1 LAAAKSLRK
10 SLPGILRFPLLET
23 RRPNPPIRSGLH
35 YRYAR
40 IGFPHGTVYFK
51 IIGFGEP
58 TTYRICQF
66 RSPGDGEEMERRLAA
81 IVCAD
86 VAGYSRMM
94 GADEEG
100 THAAFK
106 AHRSATYPIILNH
119 GGRVVKNTGD
129 GFLLEFPSIVGAIE
143 SSIAMQALMA
153 ERNNHLPGD
162 RVMQFRL
169 GVHMGD
175 VIADEDEVFGDG
187 VNIAVRLEAVAAPG
201 GVAVSAKAYHE
212 ASKHLSVTLV
222 DAGSHRFKNIEDTIN
237 VWTWAPS
244 GSDARGREPKS
255 TSSLPAQYRT
265 AIVGVLPF
273 ANLSD
278 SSDEYFSD
286 GLTED
291 LIHALSLQSFYR
303 VLSRNSTF
311 SFKDKNL
318 SARLIAR
325 EIDATYLIQGSVRRA
340 GTKIRVTAE
349 LVAPE
354 NGEQLWTGRYD
365 RDIGDLFAMQ
375 DEITTSLSA
384 ALAPEIYRAEASAPS
399 RSSSTD
405 LTAWDRFLRGLSHYY
420 RHTKADF
427 EASIDLFREAIAL
440 DPALAIARAYL
451 ATIMVQG
458 VQYGW
463 IKSTSQLWTEA
474 MNLAE
479 SSVRLDPHSSFA
491 FSILSYMHAMEGH
504 YEAAMEAAKRAVK
517 LNPYDMGA
525 RGVLGIS
532 HLVIGEH
539 RQAIELFSA
548 AVQRG
553 NSDPRYK
560 WAALNA
566 FSHYLVGQY
575 DASLSWAREAL
586 YLNPN
591 HLQVLAV
598 RAAALAQLGRTEE
611 AAKAA
616 EVLLTNFPGLT
627 VERHLRN
634 FRWKTPADIAH
645 FRDGLLKAGVPF
657 SKLTLVDSTSKR
669 TA

>member
-1 LAAAKSLRK
+1 
-10 SLPGILRFPLLET
+10 
-23 RRPNPPIRSGLH
+23 
-35 YRYAR
+35 
-40 IGFPHGTVYFK
+40 
-51 IIGFGEP
+51 
-58 TTYRICQF
+58 
-66 RSPGDGEEMERRLAA
+66 MERRLAA

-94 GADEEG
+94 GADEAG

-106 AHRSATYPIILNH
+106 AHRSAIYPIILNH

-143 SSIAMQALMA
+143 SAIAMQALMA
-153 ERNNHLPGD
+153 ERNNHLPAD

-187 VNIAVRLEAVAAPG
+187 VNIAVRLEAVALPG
-201 GVAVSAKAYHE
+201 GVAVSEKAYSE
-212 ASKHLSVTLV
+212 ARKHLSATLV
-222 DAGSHRFKNIEDTIN
+222 HAGSHRLKNIDELVN
-237 VWTWAPS
+237 VWTWEPG
-244 GSDARGREPKS
+244 GSDARGQEPRNPS
-255 TSSLPAQYRT
+255 NLPAQYRT

-278 SSDEYFSD
+278 SADEYFSD

-291 LIHALSLQSFYR
+291 LIHALSLQSLYR

-311 SFKDKNL
+311 SFRDKNL

-325 EIDATYLIQGSVRRA
+325 EIDATYLVQGSVRRA
-340 GTKIRVTAE
+340 GSKIRVTAE
-349 LVAPE
+349 LIAPE

-384 ALAPEIYRAEASAPS
+384 AIAPEIFRAEASAPA

-427 EASIDLFREAIAL
+427 DTSIGLFREAVAL
-440 DPALAIARAYL
+440 DPALSIARAYL

-463 IKSTSQLWTEA
+463 IRSTRELWAEA
-474 MNLAE
+474 MCLAE
-479 SSVRLDPHSSFA
+479 SSVRLDPRSSFA
-491 FSILSYMHAMEGH
+491 FSILSYVHAMEGH
-504 YEAAMEAAKRAVK
+504 YEAAMEAAKTAVK
-517 LNPYDMGA
+517 LKPYDMGA

-539 RQAIELFSA
+539 RQAIELFST

-566 FSHYLVGQY
+566 FGHYLLGQY

-586 YLNPN
+586 YLNSNP
-591 HLQVLAV
+591 LPVLSL
-598 RAAALAQLGRTEE
+598 RAAALAQSGRTEE
-611 AAKAA
+611 AANAA
-616 EVLLTNFPGLT
+616 EVLMNSYPGLT

-634 FRWKTPADIAH
+634 FRWKLQADIAH
-645 FRDGLLKAGVPF
+645 YRDGLLKAGVP
-657 SKLTLVDSTSKR
+657 STKLTLVEPVPKR
-669 TA
+669 TANS

>member
-1 LAAAKSLRK
+1 
-10 SLPGILRFPLLET
+10 
-23 RRPNPPIRSGLH
+23 
-35 YRYAR
+35 
-40 IGFPHGTVYFK
+40 
-51 IIGFGEP
+51 
-58 TTYRICQF
+58 
-66 RSPGDGEEMERRLAA
+66 MERRLAA

-94 GADEEG
+94 GTDEAG

-106 AHRSATYPIILNH
+106 AHRSAIYPIILNH

-143 SSIAMQALMA
+143 AAIAMQALMA
-153 ERNNHLPGD
+153 ERNSHLPAD

-175 VIADEDEVFGDG
+175 VIADEDEVFGEG
-187 VNIAVRLEAVAAPG
+187 VNIAVRLESVAAPG
-201 GVAVSAKAYHE
+201 GVAVSEKAYHE
-212 ASKHLSVTLV
+212 AGKHLSATLV
-222 DAGSHRFKNIEDTIN
+222 DAGSHRLKNIEQTVN
-237 VWTWAPS
+237 VWTWGPGEADI
-244 GSDARGREPKS
+244 GGREPGS
-255 TSSLPAQYRT
+255 TLKNASNLPAQYRT

-273 ANLSD
+273 ENLSD
-278 SSDEYFSD
+278 STDEYFSD

-311 SFKDKNL
+311 SFKGKSL

-340 GTKIRVTAE
+340 GAKIRVTAE

-375 DEITTSLSA
+375 DEITASLSA
-384 ALAPEIYRAEASAPS
+384 ALAPEIFRAEASAPA

-405 LTAWDRFLRGLSHYY
+405 LTAWDRFLKGLSHYY
-420 RHTKADF
+420 QQTKADF
-427 EASIDLFREAIAL
+427 EASIALFREAIAL

-451 ATIMVQG
+451 GTILVQG

-463 IKSTSQLWTEA
+463 IKSTRALWSEA

-479 SSVRLDPHSSFA
+479 SSVRLDPRSSFA
-491 FSILSYMHAMEGH
+491 FSVLSFMHAMEGN
-504 YEAAMEAAKRAVK
+504 YEAAMEAGNRAVE

-525 RGVLGIS
+525 RGVLGIC
-532 HLVIGEH
+532 HMVIGEH
-539 RQAIELFSA
+539 RQAVELFST

-553 NSDPRYK
+553 NSDPRYQ

-566 FSHYLVGQY
+566 FSHYLLGQY

-598 RAAALAQLGRTEE
+598 RAAALAQLGRSEE

-616 EVLLTNFPGLT
+616 EVLLGSFPGLT

-634 FRWKTPADIAH
+634 FRWKTPDDIAH
-645 FRDGLLKAGVPF
+645 YRDGLLKAGVPF
-657 SKLTLVDSTSKR
+657 GKLTLVESTSKR

>member
-1 LAAAKSLRK
+1 
-10 SLPGILRFPLLET
+10 
-23 RRPNPPIRSGLH
+23 
-35 YRYAR
+35 
-40 IGFPHGTVYFK
+40 
-51 IIGFGEP
+51 
-58 TTYRICQF
+58 
-66 RSPGDGEEMERRLAA
+66 MERRLAA

-106 AHRSATYPIILNH
+106 AHRSAIYPIILNH
-119 GGRVVKNTGD
+119 GGRLVKNTGD
-129 GFLLEFPSIVGAIE
+129 GFLLEFPSVVGGIE
-143 SSIAMQALMA
+143 SAVAIQTLMV
-153 ERNNHLPGD
+153 ERNSQLPAD
-162 RVMQFRL
+162 RHMQFRL

-201 GVAVSAKAYHE
+201 GVAVSAKAYQE
-212 ASKHLSVTLV
+212 ASKHLSVPLF
-222 DAGSHRFKNIEDTIN
+222 DAGSHRFKNIEETIN
-237 VWTWAPS
+237 VWSWEPG
-244 GSDARGREPKS
+244 GSDTRVRETRN
-255 TSSLPAQYRT
+255 TSNLPTQYRT

-278 SSDEYFSD
+278 SADEYFSD

-311 SFKDKNL
+311 SFKGRNL
-318 SARLIAR
+318 STRLIAR

-340 GTKIRVTAE
+340 GSKIRVTAE
-349 LVAPE
+349 LIAPE

-375 DEITTSLSA
+375 DELTTNLSA
-384 ALAPEIYRAEASAPS
+384 ALAPEIYRAEASAPA
-399 RSSSTD
+399 RSSTD

-420 RHTKADF
+420 RQTKTDF
-427 EASIDLFREAIAL
+427 EASIVLFKEAIAL
-440 DPALAIARAYL
+440 DPALSIAHAYL
-451 ATIMVQG
+451 ATMVVQG

-463 IKSTSQLWTEA
+463 IKSTSKLWTEA
-474 MNLAE
+474 MSLAE
-479 SSVRLDPHSSFA
+479 SSVRLDPRSSFA
-491 FSILSYMHAMEGH
+491 FACLSYMHSMEGN
-504 YEAAMEAAKRAVK
+504 YEAAMEAAKRAVT

-525 RGVLGIS
+525 RGVLGIC

-539 RQAIELFSA
+539 QQAIELFST

-566 FSHYLVGQY
+566 FSHYLLGRY

-586 YLNPN
+586 YMNPN

-598 RAAALAQLGRTEE
+598 RTAALAQLGRSEE
-611 AAKAA
+611 AAKAT
-616 EVLLTNFPGLT
+616 EVLLNSFPTLT
-627 VERHLRN
+627 VERHLKN

-645 FRDGLLKAGVPF
+645 YRDGLLKASIPLNNSAPIESV
-657 SKLTLVDSTSKR
+657 SKR

>member
-1 LAAAKSLRK
+1 
-10 SLPGILRFPLLET
+10 
-23 RRPNPPIRSGLH
+23 
-35 YRYAR
+35 
-40 IGFPHGTVYFK
+40 
-51 IIGFGEP
+51 
-58 TTYRICQF
+58 
-66 RSPGDGEEMERRLAA
+66 MERRLAA

-94 GADEEG
+94 GADEAG
-100 THAAFK
+100 THATFK
-106 AHRSATYPIILNH
+106 AHRSAIYPIILNH
-119 GGRVVKNTGD
+119 GGRLVKNTGD
-129 GFLLEFPSIVGAIE
+129 GFLVEFPSIVEAIE
-143 SSIAMQALMA
+143 SAIAMQALMA
-153 ERNNHLPGD
+153 ERNDHLPAD
-162 RVMQFRL
+162 RVMQFRM

-187 VNIAVRLEAVAAPG
+187 VNVAVRLEAIAVSG

-212 ASKHLSVTLV
+212 ASKHLSAILV
-222 DAGSHRFKNIEDTIN
+222 DAGSHRLKNIEEPVH
-237 VWTWAPS
+237 VWTWEPG
-244 GSDARGREPKS
+244 GSDTSGREAKNN
-255 TSSLPAQYRT
+255 TSNLPAQYRT

-278 SSDEYFSD
+278 STDEYFSD

-311 SFKDKNL
+311 SFKGKSL

-349 LVAPE
+349 LIAPE
-354 NGEQLWTGRYD
+354 NGEQLWAGRYD

-384 ALAPEIYRAEASAPS
+384 ALAPEIYRAEASAPA

-420 RHTKADF
+420 KHTKADF
-427 EASIDLFREAIAL
+427 EASIDLCREAIAL
-440 DPALAIARAYL
+440 DPSLSIARAYL

-463 IKSTSQLWTEA
+463 IKSTNQLWTEA
-474 MNLAE
+474 MTLAE
-479 SSVRLDPHSSFA
+479 SSVRLDPRSSFA
-491 FSILSYMHAMEGH
+491 FAILSYMHAMDGN
-504 YEAAMEAAKRAVK
+504 YEAAMEAAKRAVR

-525 RGVLGIS
+525 RGVLGIA

-598 RAAALAQLGRTEE
+598 RAAALAQLGRAEE

-616 EVLLTNFPGLT
+616 EVLLGNFPSLT

-645 FRDGLLKAGVPF
+645 YRDGLLKAGVPF
-657 SKLTLVDSTSKR
+657 SKLTLVESASMR
-669 TA
+669 SA

>member
-1 LAAAKSLRK
+1 
-10 SLPGILRFPLLET
+10 
-23 RRPNPPIRSGLH
+23 
-35 YRYAR
+35 
-40 IGFPHGTVYFK
+40 
-51 IIGFGEP
+51 
-58 TTYRICQF
+58 
-66 RSPGDGEEMERRLAA
+66 MERRLAA

-94 GADEEG
+94 GTDEAG
-100 THAAFK
+100 THATFK
-106 AHRSATYPIILNH
+106 AHRTAIYPIILNH
-119 GGRVVKNTGD
+119 GGRLVKNTGD

-143 SSIAMQALMA
+143 AAVAMQMLMA
-153 ERNNHLPGD
+153 ERNHHLPAE
-162 RVMQFRL
+162 RMMQFRM
-169 GVHMGD
+169 GIHMGD
-175 VIADEDEVFGDG
+175 VMADEDEVFGDD
-187 VNIAVRLEAVAAPG
+187 VNIAVRLESVAAPG
-201 GVAVSAKAYHE
+201 GVAVSGKAYFE
-212 ASKHLSVTLV
+212 AGKRLSVALT
-222 DAGSHRFKNIEDTIN
+222 DAGPYRFKNIEEPVS
-237 VWTWAPS
+237 VWIWEPA
-244 GSDARGREPKS
+244 DARGREARD
-255 TSSLPAQYRT
+255 TANLPAQYRT

-273 ANLSD
+273 ANLSE
-278 SSDEYFSD
+278 SADEYFSD

-311 SFKDKNL
+311 SFKGKSL

-349 LVAPE
+349 LIAPE
-354 NGEQLWTGRYD
+354 NGEQLWAGRYD

-384 ALAPEIYRAEASAPS
+384 ALAPEIYRAEASAPA

-420 RHTKADF
+420 KHTKADF
-427 EASIDLFREAIAL
+427 EASIDLCRKAIAL
-440 DPALAIARAYL
+440 DPSLSIARAYL

-463 IKSTSQLWTEA
+463 IKSTNQLWTEA
-474 MNLAE
+474 MTLAE
-479 SSVRLDPHSSFA
+479 SSVRLDPRSSFA
-491 FSILSYMHAMEGH
+491 FAILSSMHAMDGN
-504 YEAAMEAAKRAVK
+504 YEAAMEAAKRAVR

-525 RGVLGIS
+525 RGVLGIA

-598 RAAALAQLGRTEE
+598 RAAALAQLGRSEE

-634 FRWKTPADIAH
+634 FRWKTPDVIAH
-645 FRDGLLKAGVPF
+645 YRDGLLKAGVPF
-657 SKLTLVDSTSKR
+657 SKLTLVESASMR

>member
-1 LAAAKSLRK
+1 
-10 SLPGILRFPLLET
+10 
-23 RRPNPPIRSGLH
+23 
-35 YRYAR
+35 
-40 IGFPHGTVYFK
+40 
-51 IIGFGEP
+51 
-58 TTYRICQF
+58 
-66 RSPGDGEEMERRLAA
+66 MERRLAA

-86 VAGYSRMM
+86 VAGYSRLM
-94 GADEEG
+94 GADEAG

-106 AHRSATYPIILNH
+106 AHRSAIYPIILNH

-143 SSIAMQALMA
+143 SAIALHALMA
-153 ERNNHLPGD
+153 ERNNHLPAD

-187 VNIAVRLEAVAAPG
+187 VNVAVRLESVAAPG
-201 GVAVSAKAYHE
+201 GVAVSAKAHSE
-212 ASKHLSVTLV
+212 ASKHLSVAFV
-222 DAGSHRFKNIEDTIN
+222 DAGSHRFKNIEDTVD
-237 VWTWAPS
+237 VWTWEPG
-244 GSDARGREPKS
+244 GSDRSGREPKN
-255 TSSLPAQYRT
+255 SSNLPAQYRT

-311 SFKDKNL
+311 AFKGKNL
-318 SARLIAR
+318 STRLIAR

-349 LVAPE
+349 LIAPE
-354 NGEQLWTGRYD
+354 SGEQLWAGRYD

-375 DEITTSLSA
+375 DEITASLSA
-384 ALAPEIYRAEASAPS
+384 ALAPEIYRAEASAPA

-420 RHTKADF
+420 QQTKEDF
-427 EASIDLFREAIAL
+427 ERSIALFREAIAL
-440 DPALAIARAYL
+440 DPALSIARAYL
-451 ATIMVQG
+451 ATILVQG

-463 IKSTSQLWTEA
+463 IMSTRQLWTEA
-474 MNLAE
+474 MSLAE
-479 SSVRLDPHSSFA
+479 SSVRLDPRSSFA
-491 FSILSYMHAMEGH
+491 FSIFSYVHAMEGNH
-504 YEAAMEAAKRAVK
+504 EAAMEAAKRAVK

-525 RGVLGIS
+525 RGVLGIC
-532 HLVIGEH
+532 HLVTGEH
-539 RQAIELFSA
+539 RQAIELFST

-560 WAALNA
+560 WAAMNA
-566 FSHYLVGQY
+566 FSHYLLGQY

-586 YLNPN
+586 YSNPN

-598 RAAALAQLGRTEE
+598 RAAALAQSGRTEE

-616 EVLLTNFPGLT
+616 EVLLSSYPGLT
-627 VERHLRN
+627 VQRHLRN

-645 FRDGLLKAGVPF
+645 YRDGLLKAGVP
-657 SKLTLVDSTSKR
+657 STKLTLVESAAKR
-669 TA
+669 IANS

>member
-1 LAAAKSLRK
+1 
-10 SLPGILRFPLLET
+10 
-23 RRPNPPIRSGLH
+23 
-35 YRYAR
+35 
-40 IGFPHGTVYFK
+40 
-51 IIGFGEP
+51 
-58 TTYRICQF
+58 
-66 RSPGDGEEMERRLAA
+66 MERRLAA
-81 IVCAD
+81 IACAD

-94 GADEEG
+94 GADEAG

-106 AHRSATYPIILNH
+106 AHRSAIFPIILNH

-143 SSIAMQALMA
+143 SAIAMQEMMA
-153 ERNNHLPGD
+153 ERNHHLPAD
-162 RVMQFRL
+162 RAMQFRL

-175 VIADEDEVFGDG
+175 ILADEDEVFGDD

-212 ASKHLSVTLV
+212 ASRHLSASFVA
-222 DAGSHRFKNIEDTIN
+222 AGSYRLKNIEETVD
-237 VWTWAPS
+237 VWTWQPG
-244 GSDARGREPKS
+244 GSSIRDPEPRNKPI
-255 TSSLPAQYRT
+255 LRPQYRT

-273 ANLSD
+273 TNLSD
-278 SSDEYFSD
+278 SADEYFSD

-303 VLSRNSTF
+303 VLSRSSTF
-311 SFKDKNL
+311 SFKGKDI
-318 SARLIAR
+318 STRLIAR
-325 EIDATYLIQGSVRRA
+325 EIDATYLIRGSVRRA
-340 GTKIRVTAE
+340 GTKIRVTAD
-349 LVAPE
+349 LMAPE

-375 DEITTSLSA
+375 DEITASLSA
-384 ALAPEIYRAEASAPS
+384 AIAPEIYRAEASTPG
-399 RSSSTD
+399 RSSSID

-420 RHTKADF
+420 RQTKADF
-427 EASIDLFREAIAL
+427 ETSITLFREAVAL
-440 DPALAIARAYL
+440 DPALSIARAYL
-451 ATIMVQG
+451 ATIQLQG

-463 IKSTSQLWTEA
+463 IKSTRGLWTEA
-474 MNLAE
+474 MELAE
-479 SSVRLDPHSSFA
+479 SSVRLDPGSSFA
-491 FSILSYMHAMEGH
+491 FAILSYVHAMQGH
-504 YEAAMEAAKRAVK
+504 YEAALDAANKAVE

-525 RGVLGIS
+525 RGVLGLC

-539 RQAIELFSA
+539 RQAIELFSM

-553 NSDPRYK
+553 NTDPRYQ

-566 FSHYLVGQY
+566 FSHYLLGQY

-598 RAAALAQLGRTEE
+598 RAAALAQSGRNEE
-611 AAKAA
+611 AATAT
-616 EVLLTNFPGLT
+616 EVLLSHFPGLS

-634 FRWKTPADIAH
+634 FRWKSPADTA
-645 FRDGLLKAGVPF
+645 RYREGLLKAGVPF
-657 SKLTLVDSTSKR
+657 GKLTLVESVPKR